1 MSFGSTVATL
11 WQKVVAWAKAE
22 ITIVES
28 ALTAEEQAVLA
39 IVQPIL
45 HTAEVTL
52 FANLIAELKVFL
64 GGLTT
69 VGSLADIETAL
80 GNAWESDKPELLA
93 FAKGLGSNVWQAVI
107 GLVLSQLPKIVAA
120 AV

>member
-1 MSFGSTVATL
+1 MSIGSTVATL

-28 ALTAEEQAVLA
+28 ALSAEEQAVLA

-45 HTAEVTL
+45 HTAEVDL

-64 GGLTT
+64 SGLEN
-69 VGSLADIETAL
+69 VGSLADIESAL
-80 GNAWESDKPELLA
+80 ANVWENDKPELLA

-107 GLVLSQLPKIVAA
+107 GLVLSQLPKLAA

>member
-1 MSFGSTVATL
+1 MSIGSTVATL
-11 WQKVVAWAKAE
+11 WQKVVAWAKGE

-28 ALTAEEQAVLA
+28 ALSAEEQAVLA

-45 HTAEVTL
+45 HTAETTL
-52 FANLIAELKVFL
+52 FADVIAELKVFL
-64 GGLTT
+64 GALTS

-80 GNAWESDKPELLA
+80 ANVWETEKPELLA

-107 GLVLSQLPKIVAA
+107 GLALSQLPKIVAA
-120 AV
+120 A